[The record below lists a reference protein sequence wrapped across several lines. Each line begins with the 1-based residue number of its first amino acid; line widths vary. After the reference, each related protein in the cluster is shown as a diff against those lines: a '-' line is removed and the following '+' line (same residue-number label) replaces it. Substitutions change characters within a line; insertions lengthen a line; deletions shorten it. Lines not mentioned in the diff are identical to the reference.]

1 MQNPSRA
8 LPPVID
14 KAYGFVLREGATGRE
29 LLAVVPMRPCA
40 ALAAAGRAIRAGA
53 CGREGGF
60 SGRGDT
66 PQGPPA
72 AEGAPL
78 TPTLSPQGEGA
89 GRSRGGRRAIRAGG
103 VGAPPPQKEN
113 PRAGGWA
120 SSGPARYPSRPR
132 HDRAHAPP
140 GWGCGERS
148 PPQTRRGTDRE
159 MVPPSRRRCAPAAFE
174 GARESPLTPALS
186 PQGEGAGRP
195 RGGRRAIRAG
205 GVEAEPP
212 TERKSEG
219 GWVGPERP
227 CEVSLASTTR
237 PCARSSGIGVWGAQ
251 PLADEGEGQTVRWFR
266 PRGGAAPPRLS
277 RARGSLPLSPGR
289 GSRTGR
295 SALGAQAGRSF
306 RSSEHQQGSGFRT
319 KRGPPHGGPHA
330 WAAKRRNAQGVRTG
344 SCSSSAGGSG
354 SGALAIFSAVTSPST

>member
-1 MQNPSRA
+1 M
-8 LPPVID
+8 
-14 KAYGFVLREGATGRE
+14 F
-29 LLAVVPMRPCA
+29 VPMRPCA

-53 CGREGGF
+53 
-60 SGRGDT
+60 SGRLQRTRGH
-66 PQGPPA
+66 PAGPPA

-103 VGAPPPQKEN
+103 VGAEPPQKEN

-120 SSGPARYPSRPR
+120 
-132 HDRAHAPP
+132 
-140 GWGCGERS
+140 
-148 PPQTRRGTDRE
+148 
-159 MVPPSRRRCAPAAFE
+159 
-174 GARESPLTPALS
+174 
-186 PQGEGAGRP
+186 
-195 RGGRRAIRAG
+195 
-205 GVEAEPP
+205 
-212 TERKSEG
+212 
-219 GWVGPERP
+219 ERP

-237 PCARSSGIGVWGAQ
+237 PCARSSGMGAWGAQ
-251 PLADEGEGQTVRWFR
+251 PPADEGEGQTVRWFR

-277 RARGSLPLSPGR
+277 RARGGVGAEPPTERKSEGGWVGQSGPARYPSRPRHDRARAPPGGGVGGCAPHRR
-289 GSRTGR
+289 GRERGRTGR